1 VWRCGLSYLI
11 SLMYPGLWAITSC
24 RRVARAAKTR
34 AAIRPLQEQD
44 ATDRMLDGRSG
55 DRRPPT
61 TRLAYGPP
69 RRLARGAASLGTATR
84 GAAMHARRR
93 LRLACAAPPALRCL
107 SVWCTPRSDP
117 LKM

>member
-44 ATDRMLDGRSG
+44 ATDRMLDVDDLETDGLL
-55 DRRPPT
+55 RRGWRTGHRAASP
-61 TRLAYGPP
+61 AAPP
-69 RRLARGAASLGTATR
+69 RSAPPRAAPPCMRGAA
-84 GAAMHARRR
+84 
-93 LRLACAAPPALRCL
+93 CA
-107 SVWCTPRSDP
+107 
-117 LKM
+117 